1 MKDQRTPGIWQVDS
15 AGTYV
20 EVIEDGESVAIANC
34 EDNTTMPTERCRANA
49 AFIVRAC
56 NAHDALIATLWT
68 LANEVGGLDAFEVE
82 VRSAISNT
90 NWGCLKRRA
99 ADARELLTSMGLS
112 DDDCRAIYRAH
123 LAKATP

>member
-56 NAHDALIATLWT
+56 NAHDELVAALTHIESLEKRADGSRGMVDNPEIKAFRAMAQIA
-68 LANEVGGLDAFEVE
+68 
-82 VRSAISNT
+82 
-90 NWGCLKRRA
+90 RA
-99 ADARELLTSMGLS
+99 A
-112 DDDCRAIYRAH
+112 I
-123 LAKATP
+123 AKATA